1 MVCASQLSR
10 GKGQDTLHDGSATST
25 PMEMSATMSENVSQV
40 LQKVKQ
46 NILPHGWTLSL
57 DEKPRP
63 KGKGSVIVD
72 KYWSDDKGNRYR
84 SFVEVKRSTLSAE
97 FIDQQPE
104 VLASD
109 AGSVEVEQPA
119 AALTKS
125 PNQADTVIAYEAI
138 YSFIAL
144 IIPHWLNYTH
154 WMGKLTEF
162 KKKTKKEPMMMRSV
176 NRQWRVS
183 LNATQYN
190 KRGLPPDT
198 HSLPFILHAVG
209 PVNLLNL
216 RLASH
221 PTHNLVDRVTCC
233 WLLLQPSSC
242 SALAPAPTPLIGGV
256 QDFDTMMLIIKTWRC
271 WQRCNARSIAMGR
284 GPIVT
289 PAGSLYATFLGVLN
303 FFPSIK
309 ASHVLRYGLLGEKG
323 GALRQLCWRFLFA
336 QARVLVAEGTNS
348 CMIRIDP
355 L

>member
-162 KKKTKKEPMMMRSV
+162 KKKR
-176 NRQWRVS
+176 
-183 LNATQYN
+183 
-190 KRGLPPDT
+190 KRNP
-198 HSLPFILHAVG
+198 
-209 PVNLLNL
+209 
-216 RLASH
+216 
-221 PTHNLVDRVTCC
+221 
-233 WLLLQPSSC
+233 
-242 SALAPAPTPLIGGV
+242 
-256 QDFDTMMLIIKTWRC
+256 
-271 WQRCNARSIAMGR
+271 
-284 GPIVT
+284 
-289 PAGSLYATFLGVLN
+289 
-303 FFPSIK
+303 
-309 ASHVLRYGLLGEKG
+309 
-323 GALRQLCWRFLFA
+323 
-336 QARVLVAEGTNS
+336 
-348 CMIRIDP
+348 
-355 L
+355 